1 MLEEAKIGFDDTET
15 DFKDHYEANYS
26 GIDETILLKHL
37 KEQGLDFEIVMVED
51 RYFVKTGIDTP
62 KPKILTE

>member
-1 MLEEAKIGFDDTET
+1 MILKRILKTIMMPT
-15 DFKDHYEANYS
+15 YS
-26 GIDETILLKHL
+26 GIDETRLLKHL

-51 RYFVKTGIDTP
+51 RYFVKTGVDTP